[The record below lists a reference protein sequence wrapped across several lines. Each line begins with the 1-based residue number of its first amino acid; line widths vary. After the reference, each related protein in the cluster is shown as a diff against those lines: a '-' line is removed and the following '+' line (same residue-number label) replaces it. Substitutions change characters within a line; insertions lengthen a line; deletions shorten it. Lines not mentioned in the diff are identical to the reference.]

1 MNDKVIGIIG
11 GMGPEATLNFYG
23 KLIKMTNAKNDQEHF
38 HVIIDS
44 NSKTPDRTKAILSGG
59 EDPLPYM
66 IESVKNLEKMNVHVA
81 CITCF
86 TAHYYIEEL
95 QKEASY
101 PIINAL
107 EELDIFIKSEYPSV
121 TRVGVLCTSGTKR
134 SGLYNKYLKDF
145 DLIYPDE
152 FSQENEVMESV
163 YGKNGIKSG
172 NKKGMPLEL
181 LTLAGNKLIEKGAQ
195 ILIAGCTEVGLLLPD
210 FNFAVSIIDPMDV
223 VVLKL
228 ISD

>member
-23 KLIKMTNAKNDQEHF
+23 KLLSMTKAKNDQEHF

-44 NSKTPDRTKAILSGG
+44 NSKIPDRTKAILCGG
-59 EDPLPYM
+59 EDPLPYL
-66 IESVKNLEKMNVHVA
+66 IESVKNLEKMNVDVA
-81 CITCF
+81 CVTCITS
-86 TAHYYIEEL
+86 HYFFEEF

-107 EELDIFIKSEYPSV
+107 EELDLFIKREYPSI
-121 TRVGVLCTSGTKR
+121 TRVGVMCTSGTK
-134 SGLYNKYLKDF
+134 SSELYNKYLKDF

-152 FSQENEVMESV
+152 LSQENEVMESI
-163 YGKNGIKSG
+163 YGKDGIKSG
-172 NKKGMPLEL
+172 NKKGIPLEL
-181 LTLAGNKLIEKGAQ
+181 LKRAGNKLIDEGAQ
-195 ILIAGCTEVGLLLPD
+195 ILIAGCTEIGLLLPD
-210 FNFAVSIIDPMDV
+210 FNFAIPIIDPMDV